1 MKYNIDKLLE
11 SGNKS
16 LLDNITPGKEV
27 EQSLKERRK
36 EIREVIRQAFRE
48 VASVLDQDNRG
59 WSVDDSL
66 IPTDVAER
74 IRTLDASGKAELKK
88 LKPKFKTQGS
98 FVYQTMNLPCHD
110 KQQLD
115 LDDGVYLPIEV
126 MRHQPIVSKQLFFE
140 IVDAALAIYANRKG
154 YKFIGSKPTCARI
167 EISNSMHIDIPLYA
181 IPKDQYMRFLETYDQ
196 AALKGLNKREAY
208 LESDEVY
215 LARRDEEHWVKSDP
229 MQINDW
235 FEAEK
240 SKYPKRLVRTCRFFK
255 AWRDYTWTAGGPS
268 SITLMASV
276 VNTFNDHDGFDSLS
290 EAILICSKEL
300 KQQLAEGVPS
310 PIEGESNLFPRNGM
324 KGEEINGTIEKAT
337 EFARTVKKALEFS
350 HTKGECNSEARTVFG
365 SRLPY
370 TPDDIEQVLS
380 QKIRETPAKVVP
392 QEDTPNMDAG

>member
-126 MRHQPIVSKQLFFE
+126 MRHQ
-140 IVDAALAIYANRKG
+140 
-154 YKFIGSKPTCARI
+154 
-167 EISNSMHIDIPLYA
+167 
-181 IPKDQYMRFLETYDQ
+181 QY
-196 AALKGLNKREAY
+196 
-208 LESDEVY
+208 
-215 LARRDEEHWVKSDP
+215 
-229 MQINDW
+229 
-235 FEAEK
+235 
-240 SKYPKRLVRTCRFFK
+240 
-255 AWRDYTWTAGGPS
+255 
-268 SITLMASV
+268 
-276 VNTFNDHDGFDSLS
+276 
-290 EAILICSKEL
+290 
-300 KQQLAEGVPS
+300 
-310 PIEGESNLFPRNGM
+310 
-324 KGEEINGTIEKAT
+324 
-337 EFARTVKKALEFS
+337 
-350 HTKGECNSEARTVFG
+350 
-365 SRLPY
+365 
-370 TPDDIEQVLS
+370 
-380 QKIRETPAKVVP
+380 
-392 QEDTPNMDAG
+392 